1 MPTTDQLF
9 PVGYGLKRV
18 NPQAQYHNNLSLG
31 DLSSTGRCT
40 SFSARGV
47 MSAAAGTWQTV
58 LDVSNG
64 TGYFDGAALSNNT
77 ANSVTP
83 ACGLRVTIDGTVFD
97 VQTASSGNSSAW
109 CTPCDVTYD
118 GGATYRRLAFKP
130 LHIPYVNSLKVEV
143 LRGSA
148 DTFSWAV
155 WHAPEF

>member
-18 NPQAQYHNNLSLG
+18 NPQAQYHNGMTMG
-31 DLSSTGRCT
+31 DLSAVGRCT
-40 SFSARGV
+40 AFSARGV

-58 LDVSNG
+58 LDVTNG
-64 TGYFDGAALSNNT
+64 SGYFDGAALSNAS
-77 ANSVTP
+77 ANAVGAP
-83 ACGLRVTIDGTVFD
+83 CGLRITIDGTAFEL
-97 VQTASSGNSSAW
+97 QSATSGNSSAW
-109 CTPCDVTYD
+109 LTPCDVSYD
-118 GGATYRRLAFKP
+118 SGASVRRLAFKP

-148 DTFSWAV
+148 DAFAWAV